1 MALET
6 SSFSLPTT
14 ALGAIVDRVRDESVI
29 AKLSPERPTLFG
41 NVAAVRLSRK
51 PRAQIVAEGA
61 QKAADDVELSSV
73 TASPIKIQTTVRVSD
88 EVRWADADHQ
98 MGIVDEVTTAIAGS
112 IARAVDLIAIHGIN
126 PLTGTAATSVT
137 AALNDTNN
145 RVAAAGAPTD
155 EVDEAVG
162 LVASSGVHLPTG
174 LGLDPAYAFALAT
187 DKDDEGRRLNPEL
200 GYGLN
205 AAAYH
210 GLGVARSSAV
220 SGRPEAED
228 TGIRAIVGD
237 FGQLAWGFQRNL
249 PVSVIEFGDPDG
261 EGDLQRLNQVAY
273 RAEAVLYVAIF
284 DVDAFA
290 VVEEQQGS

>member
-51 PRAQIVAEGA
+51 PRAQIVAGGA
-61 QKAADDVELSSV
+61 QKAADAVVLSSV
-73 TASPIKIQTTVRVSD
+73 TASAIESQITVRVSD

-145 RVAAAGAPTD
+145 R
-155 EVDEAVG
+155 
-162 LVASSGVHLPTG
+162 
-174 LGLDPAYAFALAT
+174 
-187 DKDDEGRRLNPEL
+187 
-200 GYGLN
+200 
-205 AAAYH
+205 
-210 GLGVARSSAV
+210 
-220 SGRPEAED
+220 
-228 TGIRAIVGD
+228 
-237 FGQLAWGFQRNL
+237 
-249 PVSVIEFGDPDG
+249 
-261 EGDLQRLNQVAY
+261 
-273 RAEAVLYVAIF
+273 
-284 DVDAFA
+284 
-290 VVEEQQGS
+290 

>member
-1 MALET
+1 
-6 SSFSLPTT
+6 
-14 ALGAIVDRVRDESVI
+14 
-29 AKLSPERPTLFG
+29 
-41 NVAAVRLSRK
+41 LSRK